1 MTVSNFIQQNSLWLT
16 IACVVLII
24 CLISMIKT
32 FNSKNHLSPIIEKDD
47 PDTNQNQ
54 EDSEKKVNPSTNTPD
69 DITKEIK
76 YDKQKLEKLK
86 EAKEWWNTLTPQDK
100 KLYTYDAQFKKPVSR
115 LNKTEV
121 LFVYNVFL
129 ENQTITTK

>member
-16 IACVVLII
+16 ITCVVLII

-32 FNSKNHLSPIIEKDD
+32 FNNKNHLSPIIEKDD

>member
-32 FNSKNHLSPIIEKDD
+32 FNNKNHLSPIIEKDD

-54 EDSEKKVNPSTNTPD
+54 EDSEEKVNPSTNTPD

>member
-24 CLISMIKT
+24 CLISMIKA

-54 EDSEKKVNPSTNTPD
+54 EDSEKKVNPSTNTLD

-86 EAKEWWNTLTPQDK
+86 ESKEWWNTLTPQDK